1 MRDDVCFEK
10 ENVTAI
16 LCSIQPRIWTTRMS
30 MPKATIKKND
40 LFIRHRNNRIEIVPC
55 NDFFAIFASELALIK
70 LFKDFKF
77 LQKSINV

>member
-1 MRDDVCFEK
+1 MASDPNGRRVYRLYSVLIGS
-10 ENVTAI
+10 NI
-16 LCSIQPRIWTTRMS
+16 NI
-30 MPKATIKKND
+30 
-40 LFIRHRNNRIEIVPC
+40 FIRHRNNRIEIVPC

>member
-1 MRDDVCFEK
+1 
-10 ENVTAI
+10 
-16 LCSIQPRIWTTRMS
+16 
-30 MPKATIKKND
+30 MPKATMKKND